1 MVDIRSKAL
10 YPVYPYAVLSDRL
23 STIVALITNMNRD
36 SSGDDDSDN
45 YSNQN
50 FLKVR
55 ILRKV
60 ENVLWVGW
68 M

>member
-10 YPVYPYAVLSDRL
+10 YPLYLYAVLSDRL